1 MKKNL
6 FLKILA
12 TTLAFMLV
20 ISGGLTALADS
31 RVEDNN
37 GNVLDHQKDLTWNS
51 DVAYAES
58 DALAG
63 ETTSLTLDANIINN
77 DSSFALLVYV
87 EDDGKS
93 TVKTGDLTENN
104 DNAYSAL
111 HVNTW
116 GEIEKEDV
124 DVTVGKID
132 SESDGIR
139 IDSNGGDID
148 VTTEALEA
156 KGTGVFVSNMVDIEP
171 IAGTGKSPYGMTYE
185 DYDTLKT
192 GYMIYSDS
200 NGDLYADF
208 FDGTGMVYQFT
219 ETDCS
224 GETDVQIN
232 GGVTVAEGSDDD
244 FLQAVVSQN
253 MSENN
258 TSEITVVGDVEVTAD
273 DAVNVMGILVEAYD
287 GDASAEITGNI
298 DVSTASTERW
308 ASAAGG
314 IAIAYEEG
322 TSELSVTGDIT
333 AEGMRATGLE
343 LTAGDDYYDKDGGTV
358 KADLHGDITVTGT
371 SLAEGVQAVVAEGG
385 SVTATLEGDI
395 TAKAEKAVGILT
407 DNKGGTIDITQEG
420 DVTAET
426 YGLELRDTP
435 STEDDPSL
443 VGTTV
448 TVIDQEYDYVTQMSD
463 GPGSEP
469 VDVAVYHHE
478 NKDGSWYDY
487 YEDGTIFHAEKAV
500 DHDPGTTT
508 VTVIGDVTGEEA
520 GAYIDLTNDKSKI
533 DLIVDGTLSGEKQ
546 SVLVSEET
554 IADNLTLTVWEIK
567 ANDDGNL
574 VERVAETDEVGEP
587 TKVEADTEIEKNIQY
602 IIKITPAQ
610 QDIITT
616 QGTTNYEGYN
626 VANEGDTV
634 TLKVEVPEGYQIKNA
649 FSDSDQTIEMAQDDD
664 GNYYLIVPKGGAV
677 MISVE
682 FEAIPE
688 PEPAPQPEPQPQPAP
703 AAETVEETKT
713 TTTFVQTTKV
723 AIMKPADETGETETL
738 KEEIQTSDIQSI
750 LPDDIKEQLPE
761 GVSTVAETITMTL
774 ENYDPEMGAVTLKIA
789 PKNKTY
795 TKGEKATVVIALPDG
810 NGGYTY
816 FYIEGEGQEDGTLSL
831 NIPTDTAKAL
841 AGKTFVTMILE

>member
-31 RVEDNN
+31 RVEDSN

-51 DVAYAES
+51 DVAYAQS
-58 DALAG
+58 DASAG
-63 ETTSLTLDANIINN
+63 ETTSLTLNADIINN

-87 EDDGKS
+87 EDDGKA

-104 DNAYSAL
+104 DTAYSAL

-116 GEIEKEDV
+116 GEIEKEDA

-148 VTTEALEA
+148 VTTEDLEA
-156 KGTGVFVSNMVDIEP
+156 KGTGVFVSNMVDLEP
-171 IAGTGKSPYGMTYE
+171 VAGTGKNPYGMTYE
-185 DYDTLKT
+185 DHETEKT

-208 FDGTGMVYQFT
+208 FDGTGMVYQFK
-219 ETDCS
+219 EIDCS

-232 GGVTVAEGSDDD
+232 GDVTVTDGNDEFIQG
-244 FLQAVVSQN
+244 VVSQN

-258 TSEITVVGDVEVTAD
+258 TSEITVAGDVEVSADQAKTAI
-273 DAVNVMGILVEAYD
+273 GVEVESYA
-287 GDASAEITGNI
+287 GEASADVTGDIT
-298 DVSTASTERW
+298 VTAASTEPV
-308 ASAAGG
+308 ASAAGAV
-314 IAIAYEEG
+314 ITAYEEG
-322 TSELSVTGDIT
+322 TSELTVTGDIS
-333 AEGMRATGLE
+333 AEGMRAFGLNM
-343 LTAGDDYYDKDGGTV
+343 TSGDDYYEADGGTV
-358 KADLHGDITVTGT
+358 LADVTGDITVTGT
-371 SLAEGVQAVVAEGG
+371 SMAEGIHVSVAGEG
-385 SVTATLEGDI
+385 SATVTLEGDI
-395 TAKAEKAVGILT
+395 TAKAEKAYGIWT
-407 DNKGGTIDITQEG
+407 NNVGGTIDISQQG
-420 DVTAET
+420 DITSEYV
-426 YGLELRDTP
+426 GIELRDKP
-435 STEDDPSL
+435 GMEEDPSL
-443 VGTTV
+443 IGTMA
-448 TVIDQEYDYVTQMSD
+448 TVIADEYDYVTQMSD

-478 NKDGSWYDY
+478 NEDGSWYDY
-487 YEDGTIFHAEKAV
+487 FEDGTIIDAWKAV
-500 DHDPGTTT
+500 DHNPGTTV
-508 VTVIGDVTGEEA
+508 VTITGDVTAEET
-520 GAYIDLTNDKSKI
+520 GAVIDLTNDKSKI
-533 DLIVDGTLSGEKQ
+533 DLIVDGTLSGETQ
-546 SVLVSEET
+546 SVLVSENT
-554 IADNLTLTVWEIK
+554 IADNLILTVWEIK
-567 ANDDGNL
+567 ANDDGKL
-574 VERVAETDEVGEP
+574 VERVVEYNDDDEAV
-587 TKVEADTEIEKNIQY
+587 TEVDRDIEKNIQY

-634 TLKVEVPEGYQIKNA
+634 TLKVEVPQGYQIKSA

-682 FEAIPE
+682 FEKIPDPDPE
-688 PEPAPQPEPQPQPAP
+688 PEPRPEPQPQPAP

-713 TTTFVQTTKV
+713 TITFVQTTKV
-723 AIMKPADETGETETL
+723 AIMKPADETSETETL

-761 GVSTVAETITMTL
+761 GVTTVAETITMTL
-774 ENYDPEMGAVTLKIA
+774 ENYDPEMGTVTLKIA
-789 PKNKTY
+789 PRNKTY